1 MFRFFFVFLIT
12 LLITNQSYAQRAP
25 QSPIPTKY
33 YELFSDGT
41 YGTPFFI
48 LDVGR
53 AGQVAPTP
61 NCDRGCRIAIAI
73 FNDKGRTVANME
85 EIWYEE
91 GQGRANC
98 QYGLNGKKAH
108 YIHPETGKWKV
119 FEMCRTYDE
128 YLEQKR
134 KEEEERRRRD
144 NPYPNIDRK

>member
-73 FNDKGRTVANME
+73 LNDDRSIKE
-85 EIWYEE
+85 EWHHQIS
-91 GQGRANC
+91 C
-98 QYGLNGKKAH
+98 QYGIKRQAH
-108 YIHPETGKWKV
+108 FYHPETKKWELFTLCYSEAEHLERKKVEEGKRV
-119 FEMCRTYDE
+119 QRE
-128 YLEQKR
+128 LEEQ
-134 KEEEERRRRD
+134 
-144 NPYPNIDRK
+144 DRYNRSGPWDK